1 MAGMTPE
8 RPVQKRRVIS
18 PLHEMDGDDT
28 HDDELV
34 GTPKSNSDG
43 SDGSG
48 PSLDAIAAVVRQEI
62 QTAIELLESKLTAM
76 GATFDDRVAKIETAV
91 NDQDVRIARLEN
103 LMAKDPPETT
113 PLLNFEDK
121 ISDLQCQIDI
131 LKRKPRSN
139 EGEMCKTMVVGG
151 LQAFESLQVAT
162 KWLRDKLETL
172 KVQIPSE
179 TYMKAQSSNG
189 VLFAKFSS
197 SYDRDIAIATLRSA
211 NIKHD
216 HHHIWATQDL
226 PIPTRARK
234 MFLLGLRWQLGEWGF
249 VKREIE
255 IDEHYT
261 KMTIAGKTVVQVT
274 STNGEFL
281 VEWANGWAA
290 WDEFQSCTQLQQIM
304 DRAKVVMKKQGK
316 GTGKSKHTGATP
328 SH

>member
-1 MAGMTPE
+1 
-8 RPVQKRRVIS
+8 
-18 PLHEMDGDDT
+18 MD
-28 HDDELV
+28 
-34 GTPKSNSDG
+34 
-43 SDGSG
+43 
-48 PSLDAIAAVVRQEI
+48 
-62 QTAIELLESKLTAM
+62 
-76 GATFDDRVAKIETAV
+76 
-91 NDQDVRIARLEN
+91 
-103 LMAKDPPETT
+103 
-113 PLLNFEDK
+113 FEDK

-131 LKRKPRSN
+131 LKGKPRSN

-151 LQAFESLQVAT
+151 LQAFDSSLQVAT

-172 KVQIPSE
+172 KVPTPSE
-179 TYMKAQSSNG
+179 TYMQAQSFNG

-216 HHHIWATQDL
+216 QHHIWATQDL

-274 STNGEFL
+274 SSNGEFL
-281 VEWANGWAA
+281 VEWANGWAT
-290 WDEFQSCTQLQQIM
+290 WDEIQSCAQLQQIM